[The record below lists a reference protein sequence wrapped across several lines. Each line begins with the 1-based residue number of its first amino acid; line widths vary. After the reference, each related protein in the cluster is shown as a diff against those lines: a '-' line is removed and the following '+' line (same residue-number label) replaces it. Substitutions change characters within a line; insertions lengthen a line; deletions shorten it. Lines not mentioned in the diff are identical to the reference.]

1 MPRDQRKVV
10 KREIYPDWKYNSV
23 LIKKF
28 INKIN
33 FRGKKSVAENI
44 VYKAM
49 GLIEEKVKQNPLRV
63 VTEAIEKA
71 RPLLI
76 VKPRRVGGATFQVPI
91 QVKPEHSQSLAMRWI
106 IDFACQRKGKP
117 MYQKLAEEILDA
129 YQGQGLAIKKRE
141 DTHKMAE
148 ANRAFAHY
156 RW

>member
-10 KREIYPDWKYNSV
+10 RREIHPDWKYNSV
-23 LIKKF
+23 LIRKF

-49 GLIEEKVKQNPLRV
+49 GLIEEKVKQDPLRV

-76 VKPRRVGGATFQVPI
+76 VKPRRVGGATFQVPL
-91 QVKPEHSQSLAMRWI
+91 QVRPERSQSLAMRWI
-106 IDFACQRKGKP
+106 IDFAYQRKGKP

-129 YQGQGLAIKKRE
+129 YQGQGLTIKKRE